1 MGCYGEQSFLPQGTS
16 YLIARIADCDGSG
29 TACRAPTCTS
39 FFIALHIG
47 WGGMTPPLRGTIS
60 HGTLCGLRRY
70 GHGMPCPY
78 THIIF
83 YCVYNWI
90 ETGGGAGWMGNHAG
104 FGEDAI

>member
-47 WGGMTPPLRGTIS
+47 LKTGRGRDGWEIMRGS
-60 HGTLCGLRRY
+60 GR
-70 GHGMPCPY
+70 MPFERWLQFPY
-78 THIIF
+78 ILTDI
-83 YCVYNWI
+83 N
-90 ETGGGAGWMGNHAG
+90 
-104 FGEDAI
+104 